1 MTRGRRVRTLFFG
14 SGSFAIPILDALD
27 REKEILLVGV
37 VTAPDRPSGRRAEL
51 TPTPVAR
58 RARQL
63 DVPILQPERIR
74 AQDAIDAIAELQ
86 PDLGILADYGQI
98 IPPALLEIPPHG
110 ILNLHPS
117 LLPRHRGATPIQAT
131 IAAGDPRAGVTVML
145 MDQGLDTGPIVSQ
158 EEWMLEGTE
167 RAPDLEAE
175 AARRGADLLLR
186 SLKPWLAGETRLV
199 DQATA
204 PASITRPFR
213 REDARLDWSRSALE
227 LERQVRANVPWP
239 GAFIETEHGRLGITA
254 AEAAQAEPSDSPGH
268 IVRHGDRAALVTA
281 DGRLVL
287 QAVQLA
293 GRRAMRGD
301 DFLRGHGSIIGTAV
315 EPGR

>member
-1 MTRGRRVRTLFFG
+1 MRGRPVRTLFFG
-14 SGSFAIPILDALD
+14 SGSFAVPILDALD
-27 REKEILLVGV
+27 RENEIRLVGV

-58 RARQL
+58 RALQL

-74 AQDAIDAIAELQ
+74 AQDAIDAIAALK
-86 PDLGILADYGQI
+86 PDLGVLADYGQI
-98 IPPALLEIPPHG
+98 IPQALLDIPPHG
-110 ILNLHPS
+110 ILNVHPS

-131 IAAGDPRAGVTVML
+131 IAAGDLRAGVTVML

-158 EEWMLEGTE
+158 EGWMLEGTE

-186 SLKPWLAGETRLV
+186 SLKPWLTGETRLV

-204 PASITRPFR
+204 PVSLTRPFR
-213 REDARLDWSRSALE
+213 REDARLDWSRRAVE

-239 GAFIETEHGRLGITA
+239 GAFIDTEHGRLGIIGAKA
-254 AEAAQAEPSDSPGH
+254 AESEPGDVPGH

-287 QAVQLA
+287 EAVQLA
-293 GRRAMRGD
+293 GRRAMGGG
-301 DFLRGHGSIIGTAV
+301 DFLRGRPSIIGTTV
-315 EPGR
+315 KSNG

>member
-1 MTRGRRVRTLFFG
+1 MRGRPVRTLFFG
-14 SGSFAIPILDALD
+14 SGSFAVPILDALHRD
-27 REKEILLVGV
+27 HRIRLVGV

-58 RARQL
+58 RALQL
-63 DVPILQPERIR
+63 DVPLLQPERVR
-74 AQDAIDAIAELQ
+74 TQDAIDAIAALK
-86 PDLGILADYGQI
+86 PDLGVLADYGQI
-98 IPPALLEIPPHG
+98 IPRALLDVPPHG
-110 ILNLHPS
+110 ILNVHPS

-186 SLKPWLAGETRLV
+186 SLKPFLTGETRLA

-204 PASITRPFR
+204 PVSLTRPFR
-213 REDARLDWSRSALE
+213 REDARLDWSRRAVE

-239 GAFIETEHGRLGITA
+239 GAFIDTELGRLGVIA
-254 AEAAQAEPSDSPGH
+254 AKAVEPEPGDSPGH
-268 IVRHGDRAALVTA
+268 IARHGDRAALVTA

-287 QAVQLA
+287 EAVQLA
-293 GRRAMRGD
+293 GRRAMDGR
-301 DFLRGHGSIIGTAV
+301 DFLRGRPSIIGTTV
-315 EPGR
+315 KSNG